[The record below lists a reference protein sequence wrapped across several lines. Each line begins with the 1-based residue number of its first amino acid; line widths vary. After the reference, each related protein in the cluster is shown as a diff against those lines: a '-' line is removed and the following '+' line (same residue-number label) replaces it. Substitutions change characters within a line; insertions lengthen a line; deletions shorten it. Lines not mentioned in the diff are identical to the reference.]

1 MRQLPQKKEVVMST
15 ILSTFTQWCSR
26 PDDQRFVSLKDL
38 YDYCYAMAENTR
50 TFVAKTDSLTFTG
63 TIDENGKYGP
73 PNSSVML
80 MQSKGIP
87 GTVFA
92 PQHWSFQQI
101 CKLAGAGRATGFLRS
116 THPYHAAEALQ
127 YNMVNVASSKEYRF
141 YVTNGDNPDPG
152 YLQQEQLRAV
162 NGVNYGR
169 VYDHEVVGAVR
180 DVMADMG
187 TPWVVPGI
195 DGRPLDRV
203 GKENTTLYA
212 SDRDCYLFLCDE
224 ETPITVPRPDGGT
237 EDLFRGFI
245 MSNSEVGNGSIR
257 LTTLLYR
264 SVCANRMIWG
274 AQDVKE
280 MRIRHAK
287 GAPERFRREGVK
299 MLREYAASTLSE
311 TRDTLRRSMTTVV
324 GNNDEEVALWLSEKG
339 FDKAQAESI
348 VKKATEEEGQARTVW
363 DLVQGSTAMARSIN
377 YAGARVAAETKAS
390 RLFEHAA

>member
-1 MRQLPQKKEVVMST
+1 MST
-15 ILSTFTQWCSR
+15 ILSTYTQWRNR

-38 YDYCYAMAENTR
+38 YDYCYAMAEATS
-50 TFVAKTDSLTFTG
+50 TFVAKTDSLRFTG
-63 TIDENGKYGP
+63 LLDEGGAFGP

-80 MQSKGIP
+80 MESTERP
-87 GTVFA
+87 EMVFT
-92 PQHWSFQQI
+92 PQHWSFQQV

-116 THPYHAAEALQ
+116 THPYHAAQALQ
-127 YNMVNVASSKEYRF
+127 HNMVNVADAKEYLF
-141 YVTNGDNPDPG
+141 YVTNSGAHNPNDEPNR
-152 YLQQEQLRAV
+152 LQREQLRAV

-180 DVMADMG
+180 DVMTDMG

-195 DGRPLDRV
+195 NGQPLERV
-203 GKENTTLYA
+203 SKENTTLYA
-212 SDRDCYLFLCDE
+212 SDRDCYLFLVDE
-224 ETPITVPRPDGGT
+224 DTPITVPRPDGGT

-245 MSNSEVGNGSIR
+245 MSNSEVGAGSIR

-264 SVCANRMIWG
+264 FCCENRMIWG
-274 AQDVKE
+274 AQDVRE
-280 MRIRHAK
+280 LAIRHSK

-299 MLREYAASTLSE
+299 MLREYAANTLPE

-324 GNNDEEVALWLSEKG
+324 GNNDEEAAGWLLERG

-348 VKKATEEEGQARTVW
+348 VKKATQEEGQARTVW

-377 YAGARVAAETKAS
+377 YAGSRVAAETKAS
-390 RLFEHAA
+390 RLLEYAA